1 MICSA
6 PNGRKTNY
14 SAGCSASACPPPL
27 ANLLRTRNSLFKNAG
42 QPAHADLR
50 CCSEKRT
57 YLGRNRSLS
66 DCRLHVF
73 VDRQE
78 RKTYQAYVA
87 LDGKGPFART
97 DSPSNGPNAV
107 VLYRKG
113 RNGVVCFDFFHSK
126 ELHDYLSPRNGL
138 LVTVQY
144 DTFSDFGKVRG
155 YNVHSVDGMILANGY
170 HVLREDFAVSSG
182 MTSGSALNT
191 KMFTLNGNDCW

>member
-1 MICSA
+1 MRQMGEKPIIAQDAA
-6 PNGRKTNY
+6 PPHALRPWLIYCERGTPSSKTLV
-14 SAGCSASACPPPL
+14 S
-27 ANLLRTRNSLFKNAG
+27 LLTLIYVAVVKNALISVAIVACLIVG
-42 QPAHADLR
+42 
-50 CCSEKRT
+50 
-57 YLGRNRSLS
+57 YMF
-66 DCRLHVF
+66 F

-126 ELHDYLSPRNGL
+126 ELHDYLPPRNGL

-191 KMFTLNGNDCW
+191 KMFTLNSNDCW